1 MYFLNLPTLQS
12 YESRIYQS
20 FMNRGLGI
28 FLTLF
33 FAACFLAL
41 QLHSVGETQSEY
53 NDKRIFHIEAVSA
66 SLIDKSID
74 NRFIYIQHRSSKQ
87 TYLSQQKTKLKQQ
100 RQYLSGIE
108 RQVEHAFQVFM
119 LECFAA
125 ICLNYQEK
133 LFTSFKYLQKLEL
146 SFEFNPISISNLMQ
160 VHNDES
166 DASISLS

>member
-1 MYFLNLPTLQS
+1 
-12 YESRIYQS
+12 
-20 FMNRGLGI
+20 MNRGLGI

-53 NDKRIFHIEAVSA
+53 NDKQIFHIEAVSA

-74 NRFIYIQHRSSKQ
+74 NRFIYIQSLASKQ
-87 TYLSQQKTKLKQQ
+87 IHLSQQKIKLKQQ

-108 RQVEHAFQVFM
+108 RKIAHPFRQFM
-119 LECFAA
+119 LECLAA
-125 ICLNYQEK
+125 ICQNLQDN
-133 LFTSFKYLQKLEL
+133 LFISFQYLQKLEL
-146 SFEFNPISISNLMQ
+146 SFEFDPILISNLMQ

-166 DASISLS
+166 DSQISLS